1 MADHVHPADAV
12 ALSERGFH
20 PLDQATSVLAT
31 EHQPIQDH
39 MEIRPVRPG
48 EQGAGVKVYELIPA
62 LQSHEAAGEQRL
74 DQDAVV
80 PWARVLNREQD
91 HRARLGKAGQQ
102 IVRHAPRMVA
112 ARLFPAVGADGP
124 AQLGE
129 EQPEEVRNLGR
140 CADGGSSRANR
151 VLLLDGDGR
160 ADVDQPI
167 DIGPVQP
174 FEKHPGV
181 GAQRFHV
188 APLAFGKQ
196 GVEGQRGLAGA
207 RHAGDRGH
215 RIVRNTEGDVLE
227 VVLPRPLDQEVASG
241 PLTRVGQDVRGFKH
255 SGIVTRGGASEQP
268 ERGERLT
275 VTS

>member
-1 MADHVHPADAV
+1 M
-12 ALSERGFH
+12 
-20 PLDQATSVLAT
+20 
-31 EHQPIQDH
+31 
-39 MEIRPVRPG
+39 
-48 EQGAGVKVYELIPA
+48 
-62 LQSHEAAGEQRL
+62 
-74 DQDAVV
+74 

-102 IVRHAPRMVA
+102 IVRHGPRMVA
-112 ARLFPAVGADGP
+112 ACLFPAVGADGP
-124 AQLGE
+124 PHLGE
-129 EQPEEVRNLGR
+129 EKPEEVRNLGR

-167 DIGPVQP
+167 HIGPVQP

-181 GAQRFHV
+181 GAQRFHI
-188 APLAFGKQ
+188 APLTFGKQ

-207 RHAGDRGH
+207 GHAGDRGH

-227 VVLPRPLDQEVASG
+227 VVLPRALDQEVASG
-241 PLTRVGQDVRGFKH
+241 PLKRVGQDVRGFKH

-275 VTS
+275 CYELVRPGRAAGVHDEACARDVLPGVQFEVLVAA